1 MVKPRI
7 IVADDSAAFCQK
19 LTSLL
24 EAEFEVVGTA
34 SDGKSAL
41 DLIRTTKPDLVVL
54 DLGMPVLNGLEV
66 TKELTKHSP
75 SVVICSVETDPDI
88 VDAARRAGAL
98 GYVCKMRAEK
108 DLVLAVKTVLQGRS
122 FTSPGLPKSPS
133 R

>member
-1 MVKPRI
+1 MAKPRI
-7 IVADDSAAFCQK
+7 IVADDSVAFCQK

-34 SDGKSAL
+34 SDGRSAL

-66 TKELTKHSP
+66 TNELTKHSP

-88 VDAARRAGAL
+88 VEAARRAGAL
-98 GYVCKMRAEK
+98 GYVYKMRAIER
-108 DLVLAVKTVLQGRS
+108 LGISGQGNSPRS
-122 FTSPGLPKSPS
+122 IFHFTRALS
-133 R
+133 